1 MPVDRFY
8 CEMTPQSQMGFSQRS
23 TCKALGLLPRTS
35 SAHFGEY
42 IVSDQYK
49 SKSRSRQLSRSKS
62 KSKSRQLSKSKS
74 KSKSRQLSKSKSNS
88 KSKQKHRSRSKTKSR
103 QLSKKCGVCSS

>member
-49 SKSRSRQLSRSKS
+49 SKSRSRQLSRNKS

-74 KSKSRQLSKSKSNS
+74 RSRQLSKNRSKS

>member
-8 CEMTPQSQMGFSQRS
+8 CEMTPESQMGFSQKS

-42 IVSDQYK
+42 IVSEQYK
-49 SKSRSRQLSRSKS
+49 TRTKSRSKS
-62 KSKSRQLSKSKS
+62 KSKTRVRSKSKS
-74 KSKSRQLSKSKSNS
+74 KTRVRSKSKSKTYVRS
-88 KSKQKHRSRSKTKSR
+88 KSKSKPKHKSRTKS
-103 QLSKKCGVCSS
+103 CGVCA

>member
-8 CEMTPQSQMGFSQRS
+8 CEMTPESQMGFSQKS

-49 SKSRSRQLSRSKS
+49 TRVKSKSKTRVRSKS
-62 KSKSRQLSKSKS
+62 KSKSKTRVRSKSKS
-74 KSKSRQLSKSKSNS
+74 KTRSKSKSKPKH
-88 KSKQKHRSRSKTKSR
+88 KSRTKS
-103 QLSKKCGVCSS
+103 CGVCA